1 MKLGLLPLAILALA
15 GCNSS
20 PSSTQTAPSDVTQ
33 ATPADSGDDRVAPVA
48 PSEVIA
54 PRGDENDVDP
64 TDYLASLV
72 PYRLFGT
79 HKGDGVRGPAA
90 VIADAKTWATKT
102 YRIGDTVG
110 RGLVVAAVDEHT
122 VTLRASAGSVVLSAG
137 ADKPIRFIAHKLD
150 LAVRAL
156 GKQTYRIDLAALRQV
171 ATTVPPFE
179 QADIYG
185 ETALRLGPVAPDTLY
200 AQADFQEGDLLATI
214 DGAPIGTDLERLHH
228 ALVDAS
234 GTVVV
239 RVVRNGVPLERTYIK
254 Q

>member
-1 MKLGLLPLAILALA
+1 MKLALLPLAILALA
-15 GCNSS
+15 GCNGGS
-20 PSSTQTAPSDVTQ
+20 PSSTQTAPSEVTQ
-33 ATPADSGDDRVAPVA
+33 ATPADTPDRVAPVA

-90 VIADAKTWATKT
+90 VIADAKTWATRT

-122 VTLRASAGSVVLSAG
+122 VTLRAAAGSVVLSAG
-137 ADKPIRFIAHKLD
+137 ADRPIRFIAHKLD

-156 GKQTYRIDLAALRQV
+156 GKQTYRIDLVALRQV

-185 ETALRLGPVAPDTLY
+185 ETVLRLGAVAPDTLY
-200 AQADFQEGDLLATI
+200 AQADFQEGDLVATVGGQPV
-214 DGAPIGTDLERLHH
+214 GADLERLHH
-228 ALVDAS
+228 ALVDAQ